1 MHPDL
6 PHLIQLQELDTTADE
21 ARRTLAAMPERVAA
35 LDAQLGDARAAQAA
49 ARDRLAENQAQRRAI
64 EKDLAVV
71 QGRLTKFKD
80 QLMAVKT
87 NREYQA
93 MQKEIETAGHE
104 VQAFEERI
112 LERMLEADEIGADIK
127 QADAALAAAEREV
140 TAQRTALETEQR
152 DTEKRLDEMG
162 RARIELVKQIPE
174 ATLALFDKVARTRKG
189 LAVSRVKDGL
199 CSVCHVR
206 VRPQT
211 SQDVRFG
218 KALLQCESCQR
229 ILYYIPEPAAA
240 PATPPPQTT

>member
-80 QLMAVKT
+80 QLMGVKT

-112 LERMLEADEIGADIK
+112 LERMLEADEIGEDIK
-127 QADAALAAAEREV
+127 QADAALTFAERDV
-140 TAQRTALETEQR
+140 AAQRGALEAER
-152 DTEKRLDEMG
+152 RATEKRLDEIG
-162 RARIELVKQIPE
+162 RARMELVKQIPE
-174 ATLALFDKVARTRKG
+174 ATLALFDQVARTRKG

-229 ILYYIPEPAAA
+229 ILYYLPEPVAA

>member
-6 PHLIQLQELDTTADE
+6 PHLIQLQELDTTAED
-21 ARRTLAAMPERVAA
+21 ARRTLAAMPERLAA
-35 LDAQLGDARAAQAA
+35 LNAQLGDARAAQAA

-80 QLMAVKT
+80 QLMEVKT

-112 LERMLEADEIGADIK
+112 LERMLEADEIGADITA
-127 QADAALAAAEREV
+127 ADAALAAAERDV
-140 TAQRTALETEQR
+140 AAQRTALEAEQR
-152 DTEKRLDEMG
+152 DTEKRLDEIG
-162 RARIELVKQIPE
+162 RARMELVKQIPE
-174 ATLALFDKVARTRKG
+174 SSLALFDQVARSRKG
-189 LAVSRVKDGL
+189 LALSRVRDGL

-240 PATPPPQTT
+240 PPDTPPQTT

>member
-152 DTEKRLDEMG
+152 DTEKRLDEVG